1 MRSNG
6 SMKNADIS
14 LPACTGEAGKYKKTK
29 TEQDQN
35 LNNNLKIK
43 SPHVVQIQVLK
54 TIGLM
59 GNRIG
64 KEHLKLR
71 NFVTKYSLNRS
82 IKEKE
87 ENKNSLLVFVPNITE
102 KSCCFQ
108 HWNLMLSSL
117 RSRSQRIFTSNRDLF
132 IRITN
137 LIQDIAFLINQLF

>member
-6 SMKNADIS
+6 SMRNADIS
-14 LPACTGEAGKYKKTK
+14 LPAHTGEAGKYKKTK

-71 NFVTKYSLNRS
+71 NFVTKYSPNRS
-82 IKEKE
+82 TKEKRKQ
-87 ENKNSLLVFVPNITE
+87 NKKTVYWCLYPISQKNLV
-102 KSCCFQ
+102 
-108 HWNLMLSSL
+108 
-117 RSRSQRIFTSNRDLF
+117 
-132 IRITN
+132 
-137 LIQDIAFLINQLF
+137 AFNTGT

>member
-14 LPACTGEAGKYKKTK
+14 LPARTGEAGKYKKTK

-43 SPHVVQIQVLK
+43 SPHIVQIQVLK

-71 NFVTKYSLNRS
+71 NFVTKCSLNRS

-87 ENKNSLLVFVPNITE
+87 KKQKQFTGVCTQYHRKILLLSTLELNALFFE
-102 KSCCFQ
+102 KQ
-108 HWNLMLSSL
+108 VLE
-117 RSRSQRIFTSNRDLF
+117 
-132 IRITN
+132 
-137 LIQDIAFLINQLF
+137 DIYF